1 MAVLADALRTR
12 ARGHLG
18 AASLPRHL
26 RRRATSHRPH
36 KLSLKRRPNAKRRSA
51 LEARGLDPSADGAA
65 AYAFAL
71 AVRTKRVRVHWCRAA
86 RRRPERAR
94 RADVESRRARTRAT
108 TEGRVDDS
116 DNSDAESDAES
127 DVDHLMAIE
136 DVCGHLSD
144 ANADA
149 NANANAVGDGP
160 PRRLETH
167 LWHAKRFEMRRRWGV
182 VSAERRP
189 GRGRGW
195 RAFDRHARTAAVA
208 HDASHHAAFALV
220 GDRASIDA
228 TIRARID
235 ADARDATASLAF
247 ARGEIAVDAAILD
260 DRGVP
265 VAPVMFLR
273 SSTDD
278 DVAMAWTPAAA
289 AETVGR
295 ILDDAARPRG
305 VETRRADD
313 ATTRVEVCGATAR
326 AVVDAILGGRSGAAV
341 RGALGDVDG
350 EGVVGEACE
359 VPRGVVSRVRTAG
372 DPREAAW
379 AARRRAEDAGAETT
393 VSENEIADA
402 SDVLAVAAKSP
413 EDARVPA
420 TPSEYA
426 AYRASRNAR
435 AFGLTS
441 ATSATS
447 ASATSAPPAS
457 CPLTIVRRAR
467 GASAL
472 ARAEDPGY
480 TLIAPAGWSLPL
492 WLALIHLGAR
502 AAGRTEWCWLAR
514 RAGAATFPEDF
525 PDHLAAERGC
535 DDDDDER
542 TRGQTRGAVP
552 RGKRAVI
559 GANAST
565 DFETL
570 RRDANDVVLRSR
582 DAWAAATKT
591 KTTGGRGSRRRQKWT
606 RARSEA
612 GDEVGDEVGD
622 GNARVRKQNPGDAR
636 PGASSPSSRPG
647 RWVRV
652 LVRCP
657 WGGRPSKG
665 APVLAPSTAAASAA
679 AGRRRRV
686 APDADRRVAIGVV
699 TSVSAPAASVGL
711 ASALVNVDALV
722 KLRAGS
728 KSGGATRVDLRVP
741 SSSPAAVVPATI
753 EVAVESAATDP
764 TWW

>member
-1 MAVLADALRTR
+1 M
-12 ARGHLG
+12 
-18 AASLPRHL
+18 
-26 RRRATSHRPH
+26 
-36 KLSLKRRPNAKRRSA
+36 
-51 LEARGLDPSADGAA
+51 
-65 AYAFAL
+65 
-71 AVRTKRVRVHWCRAA
+71 
-86 RRRPERAR
+86 
-94 RADVESRRARTRAT
+94 
-108 TEGRVDDS
+108 EGRVDDS
-116 DNSDAESDAES
+116 DESDAES

-144 ANADA
+144 VCGHLSDVCGHLSDA
-149 NANANAVGDGP
+149 KAVGDGP

-220 GDRASIDA
+220 GDRASVDA

-235 ADARDATASLAF
+235 ADARDAVWSLAF
-247 ARGEIAVDAAILD
+247 ARGEIAVDAATVD
-260 DRGVP
+260 DHGVP

-305 VETRRADD
+305 VQTRRADD

-326 AVVDAILGGRSGAAV
+326 AVVDAILGGRSEGA

-350 EGVVGEACE
+350 EGLACE

-372 DPREAAW
+372 DPREAAR
-379 AARRRAEDAGAETT
+379 AARRRGRGDAGAETKG
-393 VSENEIADA
+393 SENDVADA

-435 AFGLTS
+435 AFGL
-441 ATSATS
+441 AS
-447 ASATSAPPAS
+447 ASASASAPPAS

-472 ARAEDPGY
+472 ARAEIPGY

-502 AAGRTEWCWLAR
+502 ARGGRSGVGSRDERAR
-514 RAGAATFPEDF
+514 RRFRRISRIISP
-525 PDHLAAERGC
+525 P
-535 DDDDDER
+535 R
-542 TRGQTRGAVP
+542 TR
-552 RGKRAVI
+552 
-559 GANAST
+559 
-565 DFETL
+565 
-570 RRDANDVVLRSR
+570 SR
-582 DAWAAATKT
+582 KT
-591 KTTGGRGSRRRQKWT
+591 PPTTTGERERAAPCRG
-606 RARSEA
+606 
-612 GDEVGDEVGD
+612 
-622 GNARVRKQNPGDAR
+622 GNAR
-636 PGASSPSSRPG
+636 
-647 RWVRV
+647 
-652 LVRCP
+652 
-657 WGGRPSKG
+657 
-665 APVLAPSTAAASAA
+665 
-679 AGRRRRV
+679 
-686 APDADRRVAIGVV
+686 
-699 TSVSAPAASVGL
+699 
-711 ASALVNVDALV
+711 
-722 KLRAGS
+722 
-728 KSGGATRVDLRVP
+728 
-741 SSSPAAVVPATI
+741 
-753 EVAVESAATDP
+753 
-764 TWW
+764 

>member
-36 KLSLKRRPNAKRRSA
+36 KLALKRRPNAKRRRA

-71 AVRTKRVRVHWCRAA
+71 AVRTKHVRVHWCRAA

-94 RADVESRRARTRAT
+94 RADVESRRMRTRAI
-108 TEGRVDDS
+108 TEGRVDES
-116 DNSDAESDAES
+116 DESDADS

-144 ANADA
+144 ANAI
-149 NANANAVGDGP
+149 GDGP

-182 VSAERRP
+182 VAAERRP

-195 RAFDRHARTAAVA
+195 RSFDRHARTAAVA

-235 ADARDATASLAF
+235 ADARAATSSLAF
-247 ARGEIAVDAAILD
+247 ARGEIAVDAAMVD
-260 DRGVP
+260 DDGVP

-289 AETVGR
+289 AKTVGR
-295 ILDDAARPRG
+295 ILEDAARPRG

-326 AVVDAILGGRSGAAV
+326 AVVDAILGGR
-341 RGALGDVDG
+341 GALDGVD
-350 EGVVGEACE
+350 GEACE

-379 AARRRAEDAGAETT
+379 AARRRTAETPGSPEDN
-393 VSENEIADA
+393 VADAADA
-402 SDVLAVAAKSP
+402 SDVLAAAAKSP

-435 AFGLTS
+435 AFGLAPS
-441 ATSATS
+441 AT
-447 ASATSAPPAS
+447 SATSAPPAS

-525 PDHLAAERGC
+525 PDHLAAEREF
-535 DDDDDER
+535 DDDDDDDDDDGR
-542 TRGQTRGAVP
+542 ARGRPRGAVP

-570 RRDANDVVLRSR
+570 RRGANDVVLRSR

-591 KTTGGRGSRRRQKWT
+591 KTTSGPGARRRRKWT
-606 RARSEA
+606 PARI
-612 GDEVGDEVGD
+612 GVGDEVGNED
-622 GNARVRKQNPGDAR
+622 GNAGVRQNNAGVRQNNAGVRQNPGDAR
-636 PGASSPSSRPG
+636 PATVPSSRPG

-665 APVLAPSTAAASAA
+665 APVLAPSTASTS

-722 KLRAGS
+722 NLRAGS
-728 KSGGATRVDLRVP
+728 KSGGGTRVDLRVP

>member
-36 KLSLKRRPNAKRRSA
+36 KLALKRRPNAKRRRA

-71 AVRTKRVRVHWCRAA
+71 AVRTKHVRVHWCRAA

-108 TEGRVDDS
+108 TTEGRVDAS
-116 DNSDAESDAES
+116 DEAAASDESDAESDAES

-144 ANADA
+144 VCGHLSDA
-149 NANANAVGDGP
+149 HAVGDGP

-182 VSAERRP
+182 VAAERRP

-235 ADARDATASLAF
+235 ADARAATSSLAF
-247 ARGEIAVDAAILD
+247 ARGEIAVDAAMVD
-260 DRGVP
+260 DDGVP

-295 ILDDAARPRG
+295 ILEDAARPRG

-326 AVVDAILGGRSGAAV
+326 AVVDAILGGR
-341 RGALGDVDG
+341 GALDGVD
-350 EGVVGEACE
+350 GEACE

-379 AARRRAEDAGAETT
+379 AARRRTAETT
-393 VSENEIADA
+393 GSPEETVADVADA
-402 SDVLAVAAKSP
+402 SDVLAAAAKSP

-435 AFGLTS
+435 AFGL

-447 ASATSAPPAS
+447 ETSAPPAS

-525 PDHLAAERGC
+525 PDHLAAER
-535 DDDDDER
+535 DDDDDDDDDGAR
-542 TRGQTRGAVP
+542 ARGRPRGPVP

-591 KTTGGRGSRRRQKWT
+591 KTTGGRGSRRRQIWT
-606 RARSEA
+606 RARSED
-612 GDEVGDEVGD
+612 GDEVGDGSGDGDEVGD
-622 GNARVRKQNPGDAR
+622 GNARVKQIPGDAR
-636 PGASSPSSRPG
+636 PGAAGPSSRPG

-665 APVLAPSTAAASAA
+665 APVLAPSTASTS

-722 KLRAGS
+722 NLRAGS
-728 KSGGATRVDLRVP
+728 KSGGGTRVDLRVP

>member
-36 KLSLKRRPNAKRRSA
+36 KLALKRRPNAKRRRA

-71 AVRTKRVRVHWCRAA
+71 AVRTKHVRVHWCRAA

-116 DNSDAESDAES
+116 DDSDASDAES

-144 ANADA
+144 ANA
-149 NANANAVGDGP
+149 NANASAVGDGP

-182 VSAERRP
+182 VWAERRP

-235 ADARDATASLAF
+235 ADARDATSSLAF
-247 ARGEIAVDAAILD
+247 ARGEIAVDAAVVD
-260 DRGVP
+260 DDGVP

-326 AVVDAILGGRSGAAV
+326 AVVDAILGGPSGAA
-341 RGALGDVDG
+341 RGALGVV

-372 DPREAAW
+372 DPREAAR
-379 AARRRAEDAGAETT
+379 AARRRVEDSGAETT
-393 VSENEIADA
+393 GSENDVADA

-435 AFGLTS
+435 AFGL
-441 ATSATS
+441 AS
-447 ASATSAPPAS
+447 ASASASAPPAS

-525 PDHLAAERGC
+525 PDHLAAER
-535 DDDDDER
+535 DDDDDDGA
-542 TRGQTRGAVP
+542 RGRTRGAVP

-591 KTTGGRGSRRRQKWT
+591 KTTGGGGSRRRQKWT
-606 RARSEA
+606 RARSE
-612 GDEVGDEVGD
+612 DGDEVGD
-622 GNARVRKQNPGDAR
+622 GSGDGNAGVKRNPGDAR
-636 PGASSPSSRPG
+636 PGTASPSSRPG

-665 APVLAPSTAAASAA
+665 APVLAPSTASAR

-728 KSGGATRVDLRVP
+728 KSGGGTRVDLRVP
-741 SSSPAAVVPATI
+741 SSSPAAIVPATI

>member
-12 ARGHLG
+12 ARGNLG

-26 RRRATSHRPH
+26 RRRATSHRPY
-36 KLSLKRRPNAKRRSA
+36 KLALRRRPNAKRRRT

-65 AYAFAL
+65 AYAFAFT
-71 AVRTKRVRVHWCRAA
+71 VETKHVRVHWCRAA

-94 RADVESRRARTRAT
+94 RAESTPSRA
-108 TEGRVDDS
+108 
-116 DNSDAESDAES
+116 
-127 DVDHLMAIE
+127 
-136 DVCGHLSD
+136 
-144 ANADA
+144 
-149 NANANAVGDGP
+149 
-160 PRRLETH
+160 RRLETH

-220 GDRASIDA
+220 GPRASVDE
-228 TIRARID
+228 TIRDVVD
-235 ADARDATASLAF
+235 AAASASASSRAF
-247 ARGEIAVDAAILD
+247 ARGEMALDADIHD
-260 DRGVP
+260 DEGVP

-273 SSTDD
+273 SATDD
-278 DVAMAWTPAAA
+278 DAAMAWTPAAA
-289 AETVGR
+289 AETAGR
-295 ILDDAARPRG
+295 ILDDAARRRG
-305 VETRRADD
+305 VAMRRVNR

-326 AVVDAILGGRSGAAV
+326 DVVDAILGGGR
-341 RGALGDVDG
+341 ALDDVDG
-350 EGVVGEACE
+350 VFGETCE
-359 VPRGVVSRVRTAG
+359 VPRGVASRARTAG
-372 DPREAAW
+372 DPRD
-379 AARRRAEDAGAETT
+379 AARR
-393 VSENEIADA
+393 VSEKTDYSMETVH
-402 SDVLAVAAKSP
+402 SDVIAGTGALTTDSDVIAIAAKTP
-413 EDARVPA
+413 EKASAPA

-426 AYRASRNAR
+426 AYRASRRAR
-435 AFGLTS
+435 AFRLNHRDGRE
-441 ATSATS
+441 
-447 ASATSAPPAS
+447 ASQLDADAKAPVEAKAVSKSSPSTPAC

-472 ARAEDPGY
+472 ARAEHPGY

-502 AAGRTEWCWLAR
+502 AAGRTEWGWLAR

-525 PDHLAAERGC
+525 PDHLAAADALAQNAS
-535 DDDDDER
+535 DDDGR
-542 TRGQTRGAVP
+542 TRTRGAVP

-559 GANAST
+559 GANATT

-582 DAWAAATKT
+582 DAWAAATAS
-591 KTTGGRGSRRRQKWT
+591 KTTRAQGGRRRQKWSPAGS
-606 RARSEA
+606 RD
-612 GDEVGDEVGD
+612 GDEDEKPGVGND
-622 GNARVRKQNPGDAR
+622 ANPGK
-636 PGASSPSSRPG
+636 
-647 RWVRV
+647 WVRA

-657 WGGRPSKG
+657 WGGRPSVG
-665 APVLAPSTAAASAA
+665 APVLAPSTATSAA
-679 AGRRRRV
+679 GLTRV

-711 ASALVNVDALV
+711 ASALVNVDALM
-722 KLRAGS
+722 KLRAGR
-728 KSGGATRVDLRVP
+728 KSGGGTRVDLRVP
-741 SSSPAAVVPATI
+741 SSSPPATVPATI